1 MLTITPIPAF
11 NDNYFWLITLKG
23 TQDAYIVDPGDGQIA
38 HNTLIAQQLKLKG
51 ILVTH
56 RHNDHIGGIDFLL
69 EHYQSTANPIPVY
82 GPDSPPIP
90 QVTHRLF
97 NQDSITLFTHYHFTV
112 LEIPGHTRDHIAYF
126 SKHAQKEPVLFV
138 GDTLFAA
145 GCGRL
150 FDGSAEQLY
159 HSLSTLASLPENT
172 QVYCAHEYTLSN
184 LAFALAVEPDNKAI
198 TQRIKNEQAKRE
210 HGLPTIPFSL
220 SIEKQ
225 TNPFIRISEPS
236 VHKSIAEHWGKH
248 YVSESE
254 LFADLRRWKDGF

>member
-11 NDNYFWLITLKG
+11 NDNYLWLITLEG
-23 TQDAYIVDPGDGQIA
+23 RQDAYIVDPGDGQVA

-69 EHYQSTANPIPVY
+69 KHYQSSINPIPVY
-82 GPDSPPIP
+82 GPDSPSIP

-97 NQDSITLFTHYHFTV
+97 NQDSITLFDHYHFTV
-112 LEIPGHTRDHIAYF
+112 LEIPGHTLDHIAYF
-126 SKHAQKEPVLFV
+126 LTDDQKPILFA

-159 HSLSTLASLPENT
+159 RSLVTLALLPENT

-184 LAFALAVEPDNKAI
+184 LAFAQAVEPDNELIKE
-198 TQRIKNEQAKRE
+198 RIKSEQLKRKN
-210 HGLPTIPFSL
+210 GMPTIPFCI

-248 YVSESE
+248 YASESE